1 MEKWY
6 CKLNLA
12 QPVQKR
18 TDSKSRSHLWKNS
31 PRLDWLSQIKLTI
44 PLFHPEFDALQLL
57 FDGLVKIPPFGN
69 IGDFAIWLF
78 MAILAISRQDLI
90 RSFQNWPHFEAYYI
104 EVSTSTDL
112 NQHKPT

>member
-18 TDSKSRSHLWKNS
+18 ADSKSRSHLWKNS
-31 PRLDWLSQIKLTI
+31 PRLDWLSQIKLII

-69 IGDFAIWLF
+69 IVNFAIWLF
-78 MAILAISRQDLI
+78 YGDFGDFSPGSNQIISKLG
-90 RSFQNWPHFEAYYI
+90 SF
-104 EVSTSTDL
+104 
-112 NQHKPT
+112 